1 MSNELTIQ
9 DNQDVF
15 TQRQLAALAQIGVQG
30 ATPADLAVFLHQC
43 QRTGL
48 DPFNRQIYMI
58 NRRQKDQN
66 GNYMLKQT
74 IQVGIDGFRT
84 IARRA
89 ADRNHELF
97 SEPETLWCGEDGVW
111 HDVWIAPTPPVAAK
125 VTVRRGEGEFTGVA
139 LYREYVGTR
148 FDKSTQ
154 RYMPNSMWASKPAT
168 MIAKCAEALALRK
181 AFPQDLSGLYTADE
195 TDMDAV
201 QAEIVEEETAV
212 RKSYGSRARQRNHD
226 EQTEQ
231 QPQSCTPEQAD
242 AIFTMLRD
250 CGVASNEEAEQVL
263 YRLTGKHGLT
273 PRQVS
278 RQDADNLLVAAPDFV
293 KRKIMQ
299 ALQEIRKPQQG
310 QVEVVET
317 TTAEQG
323 NTDSKEAE

>member
-15 TQRQLAALAQIGVQG
+15 TKRQMAALTQIGVQG

-48 DPFNRQIYMI
+48 DPFSRQIYMI
-58 NRRQKDQN
+58 NRRQKDQH
-66 GNYMLKQT
+66 GNYVLKQT

-111 HDVWIAPTPPVAAK
+111 HDVWIAPNPPVAAK
-125 VTVRRGEGEFTGVA
+125 ATVRRGEGEFTGVA

-154 RYMPNSMWASKPAT
+154 RHVPNSMWASKPAT

-195 TDMDAV
+195 TNMDDV
-201 QAEIVEEETAV
+201 KAEVVEEEAAA
-212 RKSYGSRARQRNHD
+212 RKSYGSRARQV
-226 EQTEQ
+226 
-231 QPQSCTPEQAD
+231 QPDKTPCSPEQAER
-242 AIFTMLRD
+242 IYGILRE
-250 CGVASNEEAEQVL
+250 CGVTSSEEAEAVMFRHTGVHGAADDPTL
-263 YRLTGKHGLT
+263 ISRL
-273 PRQVS
+273 
-278 RQDADNLLVAAPDFV
+278 DANNLLEDEAFLKQQTINALAEY
-293 KRKIMQ
+293 RKQQRQ
-299 ALQEIRKPQQG
+299 AG
-310 QVEVVET
+310 Q
-317 TTAEQG
+317 AE
-323 NTDSKEAE
+323 NDSKEEKKENE

>member
-66 GNYMLKQT
+66 GSYVLKQT

-154 RYMPNSMWASKPAT
+154 RHVPNSMWASKPAT

-181 AFPQDLSGLYTADE
+181 AFPQDLSGLYTSDE

-201 QAEIVEEETAV
+201 QAEIVEEEAAA
-212 RKSYGSRARQRNHD
+212 RKSYGSRARQRNPA
-226 EQTEQ
+226 EQTER
-231 QPQSCTPEQAD
+231 QPQACTPEQAE
-242 AIFTMLRD
+242 AIFAMLRD
-250 CGVASNEEAEQVL
+250 CGVASDKEAEQVL
-263 YRLTGKHGLT
+263 HRLTGKHGLT
-273 PRQVS
+273 PRLVS
-278 RQDADNLLVAAPDFV
+278 RQDADNLLADPDFV

-299 ALQEIRKPQQG
+299 ALREIRKPQPE
-310 QVEVVET
+310 QVPEVVDT
-317 TTAEQG
+317 TTAEQE

>member
-148 FDKSTQ
+148 FDQSTQ
-154 RYMPNSMWASKPAT
+154 RHVPNSMWVSKPAT

-195 TDMDAV
+195 TD
-201 QAEIVEEETAV
+201 IVEEEAAV

-226 EQTEQ
+226 EQTER
-231 QPQSCTPEQAD
+231 QPRSCTPEQAD
-242 AIFTMLRD
+242 VIFAMLRD
-250 CGVASNEEAEQVL
+250 CGVASNDEAEQVL
-263 YRLTGKHGLT
+263 HQLTGKHGLT
-273 PRQVS
+273 PRLVG
-278 RQDADNLLVAAPDFV
+278 RQDADNLLADPDFV

-299 ALQEIRKPQQG
+299 ALQEIRKPQPE
-310 QVEVVET
+310 QVEVVDT
-317 TTAEQG
+317 TTAEQE

>member
-66 GNYMLKQT
+66 GRYVMKQT

-148 FDKSTQ
+148 FDQPTQ
-154 RYMPNSMWASKPAT
+154 RHVPNSMWASKPAT

-195 TDMDAV
+195 TNMDAV
-201 QAEIVEEETAV
+201 QAEIVEDETAV
-212 RKSYGSRARQRNHD
+212 KKSYGSRARQRNPA
-226 EQTEQ
+226 EQTAR
-231 QPQSCTPEQAD
+231 QPHACTPEQAE
-242 AIFTMLRD
+242 ASFTMLRD
-250 CGVASNEEAEQVL
+250 CGVASNEEAEQVWM
-263 YRLTGKHGLT
+263 
-273 PRQVS
+273 PR
-278 RQDADNLLVAAPDFV
+278 R
-293 KRKIMQ
+293 
-299 ALQEIRKPQQG
+299 
-310 QVEVVET
+310 
-317 TTAEQG
+317 
-323 NTDSKEAE
+323 EAMD

>member
-15 TQRQLAALAQIGVQG
+15 TQRQLAVLAQIGVQG

-43 QRTGL
+43 QLTGL

-66 GNYMLKQT
+66 GSYVMKQT

-148 FDKSTQ
+148 FDKPTQ
-154 RYMPNSMWASKPAT
+154 RHVPNSMWASKPAT

-195 TDMDAV
+195 TNMDAV
-201 QAEIVEEETAV
+201 QAEIMEEETAG
-212 RKSYGSRARQRNHD
+212 RKSYGSRARQRNPD
-226 EQTEQ
+226 EQAAR
-231 QPQSCTPEQAD
+231 QPQACTPAQAE
-242 AIFTMLRD
+242 AIFAMLRD
-250 CGVASNEEAEQVL
+250 CGVASNKEAEQVL
-263 YRLTGKHGLT
+263 HQLTGKHGLT

-278 RQDADNLLVAAPDFV
+278 RQDADNLLADPDFMR
-293 KRKIMQ
+293 RKIMQ
-299 ALQEIRKPQQG
+299 ALQEIRKPQPEQAA
-310 QVEVVET
+310 VVDT
-317 TTAEQG
+317 TTAEPE